1 MGCGIGYALGA
12 HQSRGPEGKMYIPTF
27 ALRWVPEMTEE
38 QKQRAKREIL
48 ALQGKI
54 AGLLETHV
62 GENQSPRGKG
72 TNFGGVMMFADR
84 EAFEAYF
91 VHPQHDALI
100 SWLMPLVDPT
110 ELDIDPTSSTE
121 EFKG

>member
-1 MGCGIGYALGA
+1 MFI
-12 HQSRGPEGKMYIPTF
+12 HTF
-27 ALRWVPEMTEE
+27 ALRWAAGVTEA

-54 AGLLETHV
+54 PGLLATHV

-72 TNFGGVMMFADR
+72 TNFGGVMMFTDR
-84 EAFEAYF
+84 EAFERYF
-91 VHPQHDALI
+91 SHPLHDALI
-100 SWLMPLVDPT
+100 AWLMPLVDPT
-110 ELDIDPTSSTE
+110 ELDIDATSSIE

>member
-1 MGCGIGYALGA
+1 MFI
-12 HQSRGPEGKMYIPTF
+12 HTF
-27 ALRWVPEMTEE
+27 ALRWVGGTTEE

-54 AGLLETHV
+54 AGLLATHV
-62 GENQSPRGKG
+62 GENRSPRGKG

-84 EAFEAYF
+84 AAFERYF
-91 VHPQHDALI
+91 SHPLHNELI
-100 SWLMPLVDPT
+100 AWLMPLVDPT
-110 ELDIDPTSSTE
+110 ELDIEPTSSTE